1 MNHLCSYNYHNELQ
15 KPQHLAG
22 KTKATKGKS
31 EGPLYK
37 AAGRFQ
43 HMGNEQVSSK
53 RHPRDQ
59 GILASNLLREE
70 SPFEPACIPILL
82 PSSDLTM
89 EEGRKEN
96 KEMVGNRG
104 SCRKE
109 H

>member
-22 KTKATKGKS
+22 KTKATKGKF

-43 HMGNEQVSSK
+43 HMGKEQVSSK
-53 RHPRDQ
+53 RHARDQ
-59 GILASNLLREE
+59 GILALSLLGEE
-70 SPFEPACIPILL
+70 STFEPACIPILF
-82 PSSDLTM
+82 PSSDLAM
-89 EEGRKEN
+89 KEGRKEKN
-96 KEMVGNRG
+96 EMARNRV
-104 SCRKE
+104 SCGKE